1 MSHLAKYSALVF
13 KSPNCGR
20 HGASWILH
28 LPLQD
33 IPGDEANGCPYV
45 PPVAQGVASLCLFA
59 LALSLFLALSILLAP
74 SSSPSLSFQRYS
86 CSSLSLSTGLSIPT
100 RLLLVSPLFLSLL
113 LWLSLSLSLCFPVSL
128 SLSLSPLSGFL
139 LLPPSLA
146 PYSLTLPASL
156 PLLLSKSRLCLIPG
170 LAARWLLCKLSA
182 HTAVRGSALFVW
194 LGHGGSA

>member
-113 LWLSLSLSLCFPVSL
+113 LWLSLSLSLFPCLSVSLSLSL
-128 SLSLSPLSGFL
+128 SLSLSPLWLSLASSLPRSLFSHPPC
-139 LLPPSLA
+139 LPP
-146 PYSLTLPASL
+146 PLTLQISL
-156 PLLLSKSRLCLIPG
+156 VFDTGACCQMVALQ
-170 LAARWLLCKLSA
+170 
-182 HTAVRGSALFVW
+182 AVRP
-194 LGHGGSA
+194 HCR